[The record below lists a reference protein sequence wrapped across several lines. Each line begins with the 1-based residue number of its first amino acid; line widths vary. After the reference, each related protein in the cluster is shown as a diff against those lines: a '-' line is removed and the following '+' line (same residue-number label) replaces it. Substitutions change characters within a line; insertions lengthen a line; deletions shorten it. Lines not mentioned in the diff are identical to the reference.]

1 MRDIFMNFGSV
12 NRLSGVAGE
21 IKSSIEGCSQELRS
35 IGGSINLGKA
45 GEQLKSS
52 LNQMS
57 NQCNTHAQRIQRM
70 GNTMRSASEIMQRAE
85 NRVIGKNI
93 MSTIPKEFRGSYF
106 NNMINN
112 NRSIFDLMNMGN
124 IVNRGYGG
132 DPISMY
138 SGNLLWQFTPISTYS
153 GDILNFTLYYDSINA
168 QGSVMGKGW
177 RHNFMTE
184 VMHLDQKLWAFIE
197 AGGVARLFAQG
208 DDGSFYPQKPTTQRL
223 VRVEDGFMYYMPED
237 QLAYKFNKNGK
248 LIAMYDKGIEIQS
261 IEYDNDLAVK
271 VSGQHGYFYKFSYD
285 NNSKLILL
293 EDNIGRSI
301 KFEYEGSK
309 LISLIICT
317 EADLQS
323 TKDYDNRKFAFTY
336 DEQGYLI
343 KVTGPDDRTFFTNVY
358 DKYGRVIRQELS
370 EERYFDFVYEDGKTI
385 NTDQDGFSVEYVHDK
400 RGNLVHMQS
409 PLFKYDAEY
418 DDYGR
423 ITKKIINDTEVTRYN
438 YNNFGQIVSVINTDF
453 VHNFFYDEEHRFKE
467 YTFNGR
473 SYLCLDYDNAGNN
486 TAMHYFNDITHMF
499 YYDEQKHIVGYEA
512 DGESCRISY
521 NEQGF
526 ISSVDSPENFSEF
539 YTYDGIGR
547 IINVKITSGR
557 DINYTY
563 AFDDHASYIN
573 DEFGKELILEYSA
586 NKELTSYTD
595 GERKLEFIYDN
606 SGNLIKAVL
615 PEDIKYLLEY
625 DKEGNLLAQ
634 YRDDFLI
641 EKNEYDECGRII
653 SVEDGLGYKEEYEW
667 NMWQQIIAVKNSD
680 GLHLKFEYDDN
691 HFLSKVDMHDFK
703 FEYRYDSYARLS
715 SLTDEEGRYAIY
727 EYDEADRL
735 VQINTFL
742 AEMEASYDSNSN
754 LNLITMADFGYVL
767 QYGYDEYSRLKSSK
781 VLGEP
786 AYELS
791 YTTGRLDKMD
801 FDGREIGFEYD
812 SAGRIVGISNHLGKI
827 LRHKFDRYD
836 NIVSIGMDELD
847 DAIEYGYDLDGR
859 LTWVRDEDKRAVAF
873 TYDKLDNYSG
883 IYHLTK
889 RAYDKEELN
898 SANEEWLLSECEA
911 CYKVEIDY
919 ENRLMYISDSL
930 GETQI
935 KELTSREYI
944 KKITY
949 ENGDSK
955 ELSYDELNRIT
966 RISESGTYKEESEFT
981 YDRKN
986 IVEANNSKN
995 KLKFDYD
1002 LAGRVVGV
1010 RYDDGSVAGYEWN
1023 RADLCTAMIYPDGSK
1038 VEYAY
1043 DSYGNL
1049 IKTILA
1055 NEEVSYKYDEKHRLI
1070 KKQSE
1075 KFRHSYSYHAN
1086 GRVKNI
1092 LVQDTEGSLLE
1103 LDYVY
1108 DDHYGLMTGQ
1118 SIKERGKDTV
1128 SYGYEYDKKAFLT
1141 KVLRNDEIYAE
1152 YEYDARGNRTR
1163 ATEEGIVTEYHY
1175 NKENQLLKKTCRNKE
1190 YTYEYNSRGDLIKEY
1205 TDQNCV
1211 AEYTYNSIG
1220 QVLFAKNEK
1229 GSVMYTYDALG
1240 NKTAADFK
1248 YADKRSVKETYYINY
1263 LIPNSQSLC
1272 KTVEEKGVL
1281 RSQNQYFDGSPLAEE
1296 IDGKLIWDIFD
1307 VPGSLVMRLE
1317 SGESYQRIDY
1327 SPFGSIKKIGA
1338 SFGNFN
1344 SSYGFSS
1351 MQCDDFL
1358 GRHCSGTRIYDP
1370 ENARFQSKDIVV
1382 INPYDPKSINRY
1394 VYAQNDPKNKK
1405 DSDGF
1410 LPVALAWLAKGVIT
1424 GGIKAGVHLVKEIAV
1439 AATEITANAAISA
1452 AQGKGFNLKEQ
1463 CISYAKNYRW
1473 DKLASGLVSNF
1484 ATGFVDGVTNGGGE
1498 IIKNVIKHGKN
1509 LVNNI
1514 LDCKH
1519 DKKPFFTLEN
1529 ASKLFSKTAETV
1541 LEDLIGDKLARK
1553 GLDFIKKDLFKNGE
1567 FKDLKGVFDKLKYYT
1582 NSKIKGELS
1591 SFIIK
1596 NLFKLGDM
1604 VNSGIN
1610 KGLKGLMVFGTKAG
1624 GSVVCALKGA
1634 GASSYGGIW

>member
-12 NRLSGVAGE
+12 NRLAGVAGE

-35 IGGSINLGKA
+35 IGSSINLGKA

-57 NQCNTHAQRIQRM
+57 SQCDAHAQRIQRM
-70 GNTMRSASEIMQRAE
+70 GNTMRSASEIMQKAE

-93 MSTIPKEFRGSYF
+93 LSTMPGEFRGPYF
-106 NNMINN
+106 NNMINDN
-112 NRSIFDLMNMGN
+112 GFISDLINRGQIM
-124 IVNRGYGG
+124 NRGYGG

-153 GDILNFTLYYDSINA
+153 GEVLDFTVFYDSINA
-168 QGSVMGKGW
+168 RDDRMGKGW
-177 RHNFMTE
+177 RHNFMAE
-184 VMHLDQKLWAFIE
+184 VMHLDQKLWAFID
-197 AGGVARLFAQG
+197 AGGVARLFAEG
-208 DDGSFYPQKPTTQRL
+208 DDGVFYPQKPTTQRL
-223 VRVEDGFMYYMPED
+223 VRVEDGFMYYLPEN

-248 LIAMYDKGIEIQS
+248 LIALYNKGVEIQS
-261 IEYDNDLAVK
+261 IEYDEDKPVK
-271 VSGQHGYFYKFSYD
+271 VSGQHGYFYKLHYD
-285 NNSKLILL
+285 NNAYLVRL

-301 KFEYEGSK
+301 KFEYDATK
-309 LISLIICT
+309 LCSISICT
-317 EADLQS
+317 ENES
-323 TKDYDNRKFAFTY
+323 KSKKGYDNRKYNFIY

-343 KVTGPDDRTFFTNVY
+343 KVTGPEDRTFFTNVY

-370 EERYFDFVYEDGKTI
+370 GERYFDFIYEEGKTV

-400 RGNLVHMQS
+400 RGNLIHLQS
-409 PLFKYDAEY
+409 PLLKYDAEY
-418 DDYGR
+418 DDYDR
-423 ITKKIINDTEVTRYN
+423 LTKKIMNDTEVTRYN
-438 YNNFGQIVSVINTDF
+438 YNNFGQIVSVINADF

-473 SYLCLDYDNAGNN
+473 SYISLDYDNVGNN
-486 TAMHYFNDITHMF
+486 TALHYFNDITHLF
-499 YYDEQKHIVGYEA
+499 YYDEHNRIIGYEA
-512 DGESCRISY
+512 EGESCRIAY
-521 NEQGF
+521 NEQGL
-526 ISSVDSPENFSEF
+526 ISEVDSPENFSES

-563 AFDDHASYIN
+563 AFDDHASYVN
-573 DEFGKELILEYSA
+573 DEFGNDLILEYSA
-586 NKELTSYTD
+586 NADLISYTD
-595 GERKLEFIYDN
+595 GERKFEFVYDN
-606 SGNLIKAVL
+606 VGNVIKALL
-615 PEDIKYLLEY
+615 PGDIKYSLDY
-625 DKEGNLLAQ
+625 DKEGKLLAH

-641 EKNEYDECGRII
+641 EKNEYDEGGRII
-653 SVEDGLGYKEEYEW
+653 SVEDGFGYKEEYEW
-667 NMWQQIIAVKNSD
+667 NIWQQVIAVKNSD
-680 GLHLKFEYDDN
+680 GLNLKFEYDDN

-703 FEYRYDSYARLS
+703 FEYKYDSNGRLS

-742 AEMEASYDSNSN
+742 AEMQASYDSNSN
-754 LNLITMADFGYVL
+754 LNLLTMADFGYVL
-767 QYGYDEYSRLKSSK
+767 QYGYDEYSRFKSSK

-786 AYELS
+786 VYELS
-791 YTTGRLDKMD
+791 YTTGRVDKMD
-801 FDGREIGFEYD
+801 FDGRKIGFEYD

-836 NIVSIGMDELD
+836 NIISIGMDELD
-847 DAIEYGYDLDGR
+847 DVQEYGYDLAGR
-859 LTWVRDEDKRAVAF
+859 LIWVRDEDKRAVAF
-873 TYDKLDNYSG
+873 TYDNLDNNAG

-898 SANEEWLLSECEA
+898 LADKEWLESECEA
-911 CYKVEIDY
+911 CYKVDIDY
-919 ENRLMYISDSL
+919 DNRLMYITDSL

-966 RISESGTYKEESEFT
+966 RISESGTYKEESKFT
-981 YDRKN
+981 YNRKN
-986 IVEANNSKN
+986 ILEADNSKN
-995 KLKFDYD
+995 KLKFEYD

-1010 RYDDGSVAGYEWN
+1010 HYDDGSVAGYEWN

-1049 IKTILA
+1049 VKTGLA
-1055 NEEVSYKYDEKHRLI
+1055 NEEVSYKYDEKYRLI

-1092 LVQDTEGSLLE
+1092 LVQDTEGALLE
-1103 LDYVY
+1103 LEYVY
-1108 DDHYGLMTGQ
+1108 DDYYGLMTGQ
-1118 SIKERGKDTV
+1118 TIKERGKDTV
-1128 SYGYEYDKKAFLT
+1128 SYDYEYDKKAFLT
-1141 KVLRNDEIYAE
+1141 KVLKNDKPYAD

-1163 ATEEGIVTEYHY
+1163 AVEEGIVTEYCY
-1175 NKENQLLKKTCRNKE
+1175 NKENQLLKKTCQNRE
-1190 YTYEYNSRGDLIKEY
+1190 YTYEYNARGDLIKEY
-1205 TDQNCV
+1205 IDQNCV

-1220 QVLFAKNEK
+1220 QILFAKNEK

-1248 YADKRSVKETYYINY
+1248 YADGRCIKETYYINY
-1263 LIPNSQSLC
+1263 LVPNSQSLC
-1272 KTVEEKGVL
+1272 KTVKEKGVS

-1327 SPFGSIKKIGA
+1327 SPFGSIEKTGE
-1338 SFGNFN
+1338 SFGDFN

-1351 MQCDDFL
+1351 MQSDDFL
-1358 GRHCSGTRIYDP
+1358 GRHCSGTRVYDP
-1370 ENARFQSKDIVV
+1370 GNARFQSKDIVV

-1410 LPVALAWLAKGVIT
+1410 VPAVLAWLAKGAIT
-1424 GGIKAGVHLVKEIAV
+1424 GGIKAGVHLIKEVAV
-1439 AATEITANAAISA
+1439 AASEITANAAISA
-1452 AQGKGFNLKEQ
+1452 AQGKGFNLVEQ
-1463 CISYAKNYRW
+1463 SISYAKNYRW
-1473 DKLASGLVSNF
+1473 DKLASGLASNF
-1484 ATGFVDGVTNGGGE
+1484 ATGFVDGVTNGGGS

-1514 LDCKH
+1514 LDCIH
-1519 DKKPFFTLEN
+1519 DKKPFFTWEN
-1529 ASKLFSKTAETV
+1529 AAKLYSKTAETV
-1541 LEDLIGDKLARK
+1541 LEDLIGDKLAQK
-1553 GLDFIKKDLFKNGE
+1553 GFDFLKKGLFKNGE
-1567 FKDLKGVFDKLKYYT
+1567 FKDLKGVFDKLKYYA

-1591 SFIIK
+1591 SFIIEK
-1596 NLFKLGDM
+1596 LFKLKDM
-1604 VNSGIN
+1604 INSGIN
-1610 KGLKGLMVFGTKAG
+1610 KGMKGFMDSATKAG
-1624 GSVVCALKGA
+1624 GFVVCALKGA
-1634 GASSYGGIW
+1634 GILS